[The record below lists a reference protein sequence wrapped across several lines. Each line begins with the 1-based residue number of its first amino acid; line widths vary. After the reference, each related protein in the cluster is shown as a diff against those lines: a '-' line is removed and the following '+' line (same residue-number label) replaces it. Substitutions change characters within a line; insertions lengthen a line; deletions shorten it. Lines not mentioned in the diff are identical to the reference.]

1 MASFFDEIAR
11 NRIKSIILMLLFI
24 GLFSLIIYVFVL
36 FLGGGLF
43 AFMLG
48 FVLIIAYAL
57 FVYFTGNKIILTIS
71 GAKIADKKQY
81 HKLYSI
87 VGGLSAAAQ
96 VKMPSVYIMNDNNP
110 NAFATGRNKKISA
123 IVVTT
128 GLLNIMDNRELTGVI
143 AHEMSHIS
151 NSDIQFMMI
160 AVVFAGI
167 IGLIGAFVR
176 NMFFFGFGEE
186 GRNGG
191 ILMLVILVIGILG
204 PIFAFLIKLAISR
217 KREFMADANGARLT
231 RDPKGLSS
239 ALNKIKGYSNSAQ
252 SKKVKN
258 ANEITA
264 PLYFSNP
271 FSKNSIVNILS
282 THPPIEERIKRLEH
296 MY

>member
-1 MASFFDEIAR
+1 MSSFFDEIAR
-11 NRIKSIILMLLFI
+11 NRIKSIMLMLLFI

-43 AFMLG
+43 AFIAG
-48 FVLIIAYAL
+48 FVLIIIYAA
-57 FVYFTGNKIILTIS
+57 FVYFAGNKIVLAVS
-71 GAKIADKKQY
+71 GAKIADKNQY

-87 VGGLSAAAQ
+87 VEGLSAAAQ
-96 VKMPSVYIMNDNNP
+96 VKMPLVYIMNDNNP

-128 GLLNIMDNRELTGVI
+128 GLLNIMDHQELVGVI

-151 NSDIQFMMI
+151 NSDVQFMMI
-160 AVVFAGI
+160 AVVFAGV

-176 NMFFFGFGEE
+176 NMFFFGFEGE

-191 ILMLVILVIGILG
+191 ILMLVVLLIGILG

-231 RDPKGLSS
+231 RNPKGLSS
-239 ALNKIKGYSNSAQ
+239 ALKKIKAYSESGQ

-258 ANEITA
+258 ANEMTA
-264 PLYFSNP
+264 SLYFSSP
-271 FSKNSIVNILS
+271 FSKNSIANILS
-282 THPPIEERIKRLEH
+282 THPPIDERIKRLDQ